1 MSLRSLARIAPF
13 SFLLAVGSAYAQ
25 GPAAATTPT
34 PLGGAKPAG
43 QVTSDTPSVTSPGAS
58 GTNDPSATQ
67 AQTLGVVPGTPSATG
82 TAGGLTADTAAAS
95 AVSTSVNAKVD
106 AARLLNAGA
115 QVDAAWDAYW
125 PKLTFTA
132 RYTRLSPI
140 TPPVLGDSNAGFLVA
155 TPNAPGTVQGQP
167 LPAGAVLVPTQLN
180 FSFPVILNQ
189 WTTQATLLVPLS
201 DYVFRIFK
209 QHDAALLSLEAQ
221 KWSSKVN
228 AQTTATDARVTYYN
242 VLRAHG
248 AVVVARA
255 AVDQSQAHLK
265 DLKNQFAAKV
275 VTVADVARVEAT
287 LANAQL
293 ALIKSENLVVVTE
306 AQLRVLMHKTGE
318 DAMSYGEDLTAE
330 LPKLNMDLK
339 TAKVEA
345 MSKRAELKALDAQVA
360 AAEKQTDI
368 VAAGMYPRVDAIGNF
383 TYANP
388 NQRYVPATAEW
399 KATWDVSLQLTWSPN
414 DWLLAHDQKK
424 SAATNVAVLKA
435 TREQIIDGL
444 VLDVTSAY
452 TRVKEA
458 EASIGTTATEL
469 RAAEEAYRVRKEQF
483 SLGATTSALL
493 IDSEAD
499 LTRAR
504 LNHLNARV
512 DLRIARAQ
520 FRKAI
525 GDA

>member
-13 SFLLAVGSAYAQ
+13 SFVLAVSSAYAQ

-43 QVTSDTPSVTSPGAS
+43 QVSSDTPTVTSPGAS
-58 GTNDPSATQ
+58 GTNDPGATQ

-82 TAGGLTADTAAAS
+82 TAGGLTADTAAAT

-106 AARLLNAGA
+106 AARLLSAGA

-140 TPPVLGDSNAGFLVA
+140 TAPQLGG
-155 TPNAPGTVQGQP
+155 APGVFSVVTTGPGVAQNQP
-167 LPAGAVLVPTQLN
+167 IPAGTPLIAAN
-180 FSFPVILNQ
+180 ASFSFPVILDQ

-201 DYVFRIFK
+201 DYVFRVFK
-209 QHDAALLSLEAQ
+209 QHDAALDSLEAQ

-306 AQLRVLMHKTGE
+306 AQLRVLMHKTSD

-330 LPKLNMDLK
+330 LPKLSMELK

-368 VAAGMYPRVDAIGNF
+368 VAAGMYPRLDAIGNV

-388 NQRYVPATAEW
+388 NQRFVPATAEW

-414 DWLLAHDQKK
+414 DWLVAHDQKK
-424 SAATNVAVLKA
+424 AAASNVAVLKA
-435 TREQIIDGL
+435 TREQIVDGL
-444 VLDVTSAY
+444 ILDVTNAY

-469 RAAEEAYRVRKEQF
+469 KAAEEAYRVRKEQF
-483 SLGATTSALL
+483 ALGATTSALL

>member
-1 MSLRSLARIAPF
+1 MALRTLARVTPF
-13 SFLLAVGSAYAQ
+13 SLLL
-25 GPAAATTPT
+25 AAATASAQGADGKAPPPT
-34 PLGGAKPAG
+34 GAANPAG
-43 QVTSDTPSVTSPGAS
+43 QTQTGATTADTPGTSATPPNPNQGSTQS
-58 GTNDPSATQ
+58 GT
-67 AQTLGVVPGTPSATG
+67 LGNTPNTPSATG
-82 TAGGLTADTAAAS
+82 TPGGITADAAATS
-95 AVSTSVNAKVD
+95 AVNTSVNAKVD
-106 AARLLNAGA
+106 QAKIALAGA
-115 QVDAAWDAYW
+115 QVDAAWDQYW

-140 TPPVLGDSNAGFLVA
+140 TQPSFGSGYFVGVSGASPGV
-155 TPNAPGTVQGQP
+155 TPGQPIPPGTP
-167 LPAGAVLVPTQLN
+167 MVPVS
-180 FSFPVILNQ
+180 FAFPVILDQ
-189 WTTQATLLVPLS
+189 FTTQASLLVPIS

-209 QHDAALLSLEAQ
+209 AHDAALLSVEAQ
-221 KWSSKVN
+221 KWSAKVN
-228 AQTTATDARVTYYN
+228 AQTAATDARVAFYN

-293 ALIKSENLVVVTE
+293 ALIKSENLVTVTE
-306 AQLRVLMHKTGE
+306 AQLRVLMHQTGD
-318 DAMSYGEDLTAE
+318 DAMSYGEDLTTE
-330 LPKLNMDLK
+330 LPKMNIDIK
-339 TAKVEA
+339 QAKADA
-345 MSKRAELKALDAQVA
+345 MSKRPELKALDAQVA
-360 AAEKQTDI
+360 AAEKQVDI
-368 VAAGMYPRVDAIGNF
+368 VAAGAYPRLDAIGNL

-388 NQRYVPATAEW
+388 NQRYVPNTAEW

-414 DWLLAHDQKK
+414 DWLVTGDNKK
-424 SAATNVAVLKA
+424 QASANVAVLKA
-435 TREQIIDGL
+435 TREQIVDGMI
-444 VLDVTSAY
+444 LDVTNSY
-452 TRVKEA
+452 TKVKEA

-483 SLGATTSALL
+483 ALGATTSALL
-493 IDSEAD
+493 IDAEAD

-520 FRKAI
+520 FRKAV